1 MRAAWNWLWSFL
13 TEGMALSL
21 ATAGEEY
28 DLVQSSLDICIDN
41 MSETEFG
48 DLLFDNL
55 QKYGPNV
62 HPRGSPKQIMS
73 LKLFE
78 MVTTLVSFSG
88 DDETMHEQVHPKPL
102 TRINGRRVM
111 YHTPVFITRSSLY
124 PRTHALNSQVSNP
137 PQFQNS
143 PNSKPKF

>member
-21 ATAGEEY
+21 TTAGEEY
-28 DLVQSSLDICIDN
+28 DLVQTSLDICIDN
-41 MSETEFG
+41 MSEAEFG

-55 QKYGPNV
+55 QVYGPNV

-88 DDETMHEQVHPKPL
+88 DDETMHEQVD
-102 TRINGRRVM
+102 
-111 YHTPVFITRSSLY
+111 
-124 PRTHALNSQVSNP
+124 
-137 PQFQNS
+137 
-143 PNSKPKF
+143 